1 MSFDT
6 DTVFVWFTLW
16 NSCWHPKV
24 DPSFGFGLWLRITCS
39 FHFQSLNRI
48 EDGKNCV
55 FSLKFWE
62 NLWKLPNTLNLMMWY
77 DISYWKR
84 KNHHP
89 TSSSSFKQVLW
100 LTLLPPGS
108 VIDLTQLREKPQ
120 GSFFNVF
127 FFGILAGF
135 VGDPVG
141 NSIWFCDL
149 MHVHLNIALV
159 LDVVL

>member
-39 FHFQSLNRI
+39 FHFHSLIRI

-127 FFGILAGF
+127 FLEF
-135 VGDPVG
+135 
-141 NSIWFCDL
+141 W
-149 MHVHLNIALV
+149 LV
-159 LDVVL
+159 LWVTQLGIQYDFVI